1 MMRIL
6 LCILFLFPLTAQ
18 ADELVRSITVHGQ
31 AEAEVKPDTALIGI
45 TIENKAP
52 TLDDTK
58 RMQDKETTKLMRVV
72 RDAKIDEQD
81 VKTQYARLQPY
92 HEYNRTTKKN
102 EFRGYMASTTVQIK
116 VRDLD
121 KVGRLTDALIKADFD
136 RMNNVQYVLDDDRPH
151 RDTLLVNALKNAR
164 DKASKLAKAEN
175 FRLGAAITIQEG
187 YKTQPAHHQPMLMAR
202 GVAEMSMD
210 SAGAVAPP
218 QGMIQLSGTVT
229 ATYELTEQ

>member
-6 LCILFLFPLTAQ
+6 LCILFLFPLTVQ
-18 ADELVRSITVHGQ
+18 ADELVRSITVHGL

-58 RMQDKETTKLMRVV
+58 RMQDKETTKLMRIV
-72 RDAKIDEQD
+72 RDTKIDEQD

-102 EFRGYMASTTVQIK
+102 EFRGYMANTTVQIK
-116 VRDLD
+116 VRELD
-121 KVGRLTDALIKADFD
+121 KVGRFTDALIKADFD
-136 RMNNVQYVLDDDRPH
+136 RMNNVQYILDDDQPH
-151 RDTLLVNALKNAR
+151 RDALLVKALKNAR
-164 DKASKLAKAEN
+164 AKAASLAKEASSS
-175 FRLGAAITIQEG
+175 LGKVITIQEG
-187 YKTQPAHHQPMLMAR
+187 YKAQPVHHQPMLIAR
-202 GVAEMSMD
+202 GMAEMSMD

-229 ATYELTEQ
+229 ATSELTEQ